1 MITTE
6 INSNDPIVNIDPHD
20 QQSDDIEN
28 KSPNEFIV
36 VEVEKRQEQS
46 ELQEIYEEQ
55 LDIQQLKQKEMER
68 QERIKKIP
76 ITLKRQLST
85 INELSDQSINNSC
98 SPQIDVDHHH
108 SKKQNKDFLFQI
120 QEENKQTEPRQVDKQ
135 KQQKKKFKKKKKKKQ
150 LTRELTQISLPIPEI
165 KYQQNMN
172 FKYYYRDQ
180 RIDCSWKLLFSYFT
194 IIILSNITLHTIEIV
209 RYSQSVCKLK
219 GIDNLFIYAN
229 QLFYIL
235 GKIGLLSLNYQE
247 FTNTLPT
254 KSKIPL
260 LNSVIFS
267 SIFVVLSM
275 PLYVFDFV
283 LCQPRSRLITLQES
297 LQILNFFDWGVISVL
312 GVIILMHSCLKI
324 SMKKKTWKTLKKFL
338 KVIYYL
344 LLLLVHLLQV
354 LVTVTQS
361 FQSYLPAMLMENF
374 YLCFSIIA
382 MIYLTMRKFCF
393 HIEPFQFTQQK
404 LSNDPMILIS
414 DEKLNNWGQEEKFFD
429 GDSIKLSKR
438 TKLSPSSSQFNSLQ
452 ITQIGFLAKK
462 D

>member
-1 MITTE
+1 
-6 INSNDPIVNIDPHD
+6 
-20 QQSDDIEN
+20 
-28 KSPNEFIV
+28 
-36 VEVEKRQEQS
+36 
-46 ELQEIYEEQ
+46 
-55 LDIQQLKQKEMER
+55 
-68 QERIKKIP
+68 
-76 ITLKRQLST
+76 
-85 INELSDQSINNSC
+85 
-98 SPQIDVDHHH
+98 
-108 SKKQNKDFLFQI
+108 
-120 QEENKQTEPRQVDKQ
+120 
-135 KQQKKKFKKKKKKKQ
+135 
-150 LTRELTQISLPIPEI
+150 
-165 KYQQNMN
+165 
-172 FKYYYRDQ
+172 
-180 RIDCSWKLLFSYFT
+180 
-194 IIILSNITLHTIEIV
+194 
-209 RYSQSVCKLK
+209 
-219 GIDNLFIYAN
+219 
-229 QLFYIL
+229 
-235 GKIGLLSLNYQE
+235 
-247 FTNTLPT
+247 
-254 KSKIPL
+254 
-260 LNSVIFS
+260 
-267 SIFVVLSM
+267 
-275 PLYVFDFV
+275 
-283 LCQPRSRLITLQES
+283 
-297 LQILNFFDWGVISVL
+297 
-312 GVIILMHSCLKI
+312 MHSCLKI

>member
-1 MITTE
+1 MIITE
-6 INSNDPIVNIDPHD
+6 INSKDPIVNIDYHD
-20 QQSDDIEN
+20 QQSDEIEN

-55 LDIQQLKQKEMER
+55 LDKQQLKLKEMER

-98 SPQIDVDHHH
+98 SPQIDMDHHH
-108 SKKQNKDFLFQI
+108 TKKQQKDFLFQI

-150 LTRELTQISLPIPEI
+150 LSRELTQSSLPIPEI

-172 FKYYYRDQ
+172 FKFYFKDQ

-194 IIILSNITLHTIEIV
+194 IIILSNITLQTIEII
-209 RYSQSVCKLK
+209 RYSQSVCKLM
-219 GIDNLFIYAN
+219 GIDNMFVYAN

-260 LNSVIFS
+260 FNAVIFS

-283 LCQPRSRLITLQES
+283 LCQPRNRLITLQES
-297 LQILNFFDWGVISVL
+297 LHILRFFDWGVISVL
-312 GVIILMHSCLKI
+312 AIIIIMHSCLKI
-324 SMKKKTWKTLKKFL
+324 TMKKKTWKTLKKFL

-344 LLLLVHLLQV
+344 LLLLVHILQV

-361 FQSYLPAMLMENF
+361 FQSYLPAMIMENF
-374 YLCFSIIA
+374 YLCFSIFA
-382 MIYLTMRKFCF
+382 MIYLSIRKYCF
-393 HIEPFQFTQQK
+393 HLEPFQFTHQK
-404 LSNDPMILIS
+404 LQNEPMILIQ
-414 DEKLNNWGQEEKFFD
+414 DEKINNWGQEEKFLD
-429 GDSIKLSKR
+429 NDSIKLSKR
-438 TKLSPSSSQFNSLQ
+438 IKLSPTSSQFNSLQ